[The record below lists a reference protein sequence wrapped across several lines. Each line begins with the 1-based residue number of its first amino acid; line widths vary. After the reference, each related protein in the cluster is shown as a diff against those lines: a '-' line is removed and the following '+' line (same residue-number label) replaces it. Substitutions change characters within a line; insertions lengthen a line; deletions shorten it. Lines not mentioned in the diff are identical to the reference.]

1 MAEILT
7 TSGGYTRITNA
18 LTGYI
23 VQPTGTSL
31 VPDFGVAL
39 NPYTPDTN
47 YWGGDTGDI
56 TTSTSSNG
64 PKVSGSNGKDHW
76 QVNDYGT
83 TGGCYFQD
91 HITGFQFKAD
101 QERDGGRTL
110 YVKRIGYTLRDL
122 YSDITYFYDAKGIMI
137 RTGKGIKTYT
147 VDFDSNTMSKLES
160 TYVFDMLRIQ
170 YSSQGGSGSRTSYV
184 QLYNF
189 KFKFAT
195 APSGKQMILP
205 PSRPKNERSQQNRIA

>member
-1 MAEILT
+1 MEILT
-7 TSGGYTRITNA
+7 TTGGYKQITNA

-23 VQPTGTSL
+23 VQPIGANL
-31 VPDFGVAL
+31 VPDSGVSTSQY
-39 NPYTPDTN
+39 NPDTN

-56 TTSTSSNG
+56 TSSTSTNG
-64 PKVSGSNGKDHW
+64 PRVAGNNGKDHW

-91 HITGFQFKAD
+91 HITGFQLKAD

-122 YSDITYFYDAKGIMI
+122 YSDIIYFYDAKGVMA
-137 RTGKGIKTYT
+137 RGNKGHKTYA
-147 VDFDSNTMSKLES
+147 VDFDSSTMSKLRS

-170 YSSQGGSGSRTSYV
+170 YSTQGGSGSRTSSL
-184 QLYNF
+184 QLYGF

-205 PSRPKNERSQQNRIA
+205 PSRPKNERNQQNRIA